1 MIREGLLRPTNSLRY
16 PFLRTLPVAQPYHYN
31 FPLFPHQR
39 ALASEMLQIRFTLNN
54 TGDAEQNSLNNLP
67 SLSADEI
74 LRSLCHC
81 CKIQS
86 SLSRDEIAV
95 LYERARMSTDCLI
108 DYDIVDYCQVQ
119 SPATCTS
126 AFGNVAHARSP
137 EPVCIDPSLTTMD
150 MNVRDHNMTAFVSTP
165 DPSRFGT
172 PTLSNAEAMLSQPA
186 SPPHEIAHNP
196 HAKPSPVTPHD
207 GCPSNEFDWA
217 LRECDNSNAPEPSPS
232 STPRSCDPTKESA
245 SFISRL
251 TGGSEDQWT
260 PGMDIDEDSPVA
272 SLPTSPTPVSGRLV
286 WIGERSPET
295 SPHNVSAGI
304 MQEGGFNEMEI
315 SAVEEAQQN
324 VTGNHSGEN
333 RPALGTS
340 SPSLRSGAGLSFPTP
355 TSNPPDTPVS
365 RSKYVERSAGRTTS
379 GIDSENRAV
388 DKHQSTPTFS
398 KLQPTVEDASDDT
411 ENDHPQTASTNDEDF
426 GDSEIESV
434 LDEMP
439 RFLQDTSCSIENS
452 PPGDNNS
459 VNTESN
465 PITFTPVSISPTFN
479 RSDRHNLPNEEQHTD
494 SRQVTSE
501 CENRQILQ
509 TKRKLFPGLES
520 HSAPNSRNL
529 RPRLEKGKSGIQAPH
544 YDEIAE
550 NVGENSS
557 SGRILARS
565 VVKGRV
571 DSSVGPTKTT
581 VPSKP
586 GKDKWNGRFLCDP
599 LLSTLSPEKKDEV
612 ERKCDRILRPDMP
625 YFMEKHTKSWKLTG
639 FWHSPQLDVAKYP
652 LVSSSTKGFAIWRYV
667 DAMQAGE
674 ETHYLKSRLADI
686 MLYLAYVEEL
696 HRQKEAGHP
705 GQTAKVKAT
714 DIICGTA
721 SLSKAIAER
730 TRKSFHEHKLVDKT
744 KLFLWTLLFLDRL
757 LTGGEFTE
765 QLTKKE
771 VQLWIREAKAVSWN
785 KKYTACW
792 KPWSTNAVA
801 SMASEFLLVRSSG
814 SERPRQL

>member
-1 MIREGLLRPTNSLRY
+1 MIREGE
-16 PFLRTLPVAQPYHYN
+16 QGE
-31 FPLFPHQR
+31 QR
-39 ALASEMLQIRFTLNN
+39 N
-54 TGDAEQNSLNNLP
+54 TCDAEQNSLSNLP
-67 SLSADEI
+67 SMSADEI
-74 LRSLCHC
+74 LRSLCYC

-86 SLSRDEIAV
+86 SLSRDEIAL
-95 LYERARMSTDCLI
+95 LYKRARTSTDCLI
-108 DYDIVDYCQVQ
+108 DYDVIDYCQVQ
-119 SPATCTS
+119 LPATDTS
-126 AFGNVAHARSP
+126 AFGSVAHARSP
-137 EPVCIDPSLTTMD
+137 EPACIDPSLITMN
-150 MNVRDHNMTAFVSTP
+150 MNARDHNMTPFVSTP
-165 DPSRFGT
+165 DPSRFQT
-172 PTLSNAEAMLSQPA
+172 PALSNAEETA
-186 SPPHEIAHNP
+186 HEPRVN
-196 HAKPSPVTPHD
+196 PSPVTPHD
-207 GCPSNEFDWA
+207 GCPSNEFNWA
-217 LRECDNSNAPEPSPS
+217 LREDDNSNAPEPSLS
-232 STPRSCDPTKESA
+232 FTPGSCGPAKESA
-245 SFISRL
+245 SFISRSM
-251 TGGSEDQWT
+251 GGPEDQWT
-260 PGMDIDEDSPVA
+260 PGMDIDEESPMA
-272 SLPTSPTPVSGRLV
+272 SLPTSQSPVSSRPVG
-286 WIGERSPET
+286 IGERSPDT
-295 SPHNVSAGI
+295 SRHYASAGI
-304 MQEGGFNEMEI
+304 MQEGSMNVMEV
-315 SAVEEAQQN
+315 SASEGEAQQDVPGKN
-324 VTGNHSGEN
+324 LSEN
-333 RPALGTS
+333 RPPLGTS
-340 SPSLRSGAGLSFPTP
+340 SPSLNSGAGLSFPTP
-355 TSNPPDTPVS
+355 ISNPLDTPVPTGN
-365 RSKYVERSAGRTTS
+365 RVERLAEVTIS
-379 GIDSENRAV
+379 GIDSEDRAV
-388 DKHQSTPTFS
+388 DKHQSTRTFS

-411 ENDHPQTASTNDEDF
+411 EHDHPQTASTNDEGF
-426 GDSEIESV
+426 GDSDIESV
-434 LDEMP
+434 LDEMH
-439 RFLQDTSCSIENS
+439 RFLQDTSCNIENS
-452 PPGDNNS
+452 PPGANNS

-465 PITFTPVSISPTFN
+465 TITFTPASISPTFN

-494 SRQVTSE
+494 SRQVTSV

-557 SGRILARS
+557 PGGIFARS
-565 VVKGRV
+565 VVKGLV

-599 LLSTLSPEKKDEV
+599 LLSTLSPEKKDEI

-625 YFMEKHTKSWKLTG
+625 DFMAKHTKSWKLTG

-696 HRQKEAGHP
+696 HRQKKAGHP

-721 SLSKAIAER
+721 SLSKVIAER

-744 KLFLWTLLFLDRL
+744 KLFRWTLLFLDRL

-785 KKYTACW
+785 NTYTACW
-792 KPWSTNAVA
+792 MPWSTNAVA
-801 SMASEFLLVRSSG
+801 SKASEFLLAQSSG
-814 SERPRQL
+814 PERSRRL

>member
-1 MIREGLLRPTNSLRY
+1 M
-16 PFLRTLPVAQPYHYN
+16 
-31 FPLFPHQR
+31 
-39 ALASEMLQIRFTLNN
+39 
-54 TGDAEQNSLNNLP
+54 
-67 SLSADEI
+67 
-74 LRSLCHC
+74 
-81 CKIQS
+81 
-86 SLSRDEIAV
+86 
-95 LYERARMSTDCLI
+95 
-108 DYDIVDYCQVQ
+108 
-119 SPATCTS
+119 
-126 AFGNVAHARSP
+126 
-137 EPVCIDPSLTTMD
+137 
-150 MNVRDHNMTAFVSTP
+150 
-165 DPSRFGT
+165 
-172 PTLSNAEAMLSQPA
+172 
-186 SPPHEIAHNP
+186 
-196 HAKPSPVTPHD
+196 
-207 GCPSNEFDWA
+207 
-217 LRECDNSNAPEPSPS
+217 
-232 STPRSCDPTKESA
+232 
-245 SFISRL
+245 
-251 TGGSEDQWT
+251 
-260 PGMDIDEDSPVA
+260 
-272 SLPTSPTPVSGRLV
+272 
-286 WIGERSPET
+286 
-295 SPHNVSAGI
+295 
-304 MQEGGFNEMEI
+304 
-315 SAVEEAQQN
+315 
-324 VTGNHSGEN
+324 
-333 RPALGTS
+333 
-340 SPSLRSGAGLSFPTP
+340 
-355 TSNPPDTPVS
+355 
-365 RSKYVERSAGRTTS
+365 ERSAGRTTS

-730 TRKSFHEHKLVDKT
+730 TRKSFHEHKLV
-744 KLFLWTLLFLDRL
+744 
-757 LTGGEFTE
+757 GER
-765 QLTKKE
+765 
-771 VQLWIREAKAVSWN
+771 WW
-785 KKYTACW
+785 
-792 KPWSTNAVA
+792 WSGCHLGRGF
-801 SMASEFLLVRSSG
+801 FLLC
-814 SERPRQL
+814 SEETGKKM